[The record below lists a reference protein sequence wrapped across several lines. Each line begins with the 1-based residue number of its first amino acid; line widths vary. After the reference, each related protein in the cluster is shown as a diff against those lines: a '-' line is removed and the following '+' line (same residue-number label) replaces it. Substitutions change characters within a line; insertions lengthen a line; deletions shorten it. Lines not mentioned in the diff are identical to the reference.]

1 MTELNLLDYIEPND
15 LKEFYNKIQNLFP
28 VCLKCQKPVFLKN
41 MKEDKIVKMKIE
53 CPFCNN
59 NETLTL
65 NDYIKKL
72 EELIPA
78 KNNCENH
85 KDKLCYGFCQDCN
98 IWLCKDCF
106 IEHIP
111 KNHYL
116 YQSQFKIRP
125 TCCEH
130 PNEKASFYNTQNNLY
145 LCNKCNFK
153 PLLNQLTNAFYYNL
167 QDDQILSN
175 CYRCLHYDFI
185 ITEARKDLFKL
196 ESLIEEILGEKENDL
211 AKEKSEKI
219 EKAYNLINNNIKEVR
234 FNNLFIA
241 NCYLKNMPN
250 YHVFKNI
257 KNNMG
262 ENHTTFW
269 AFNDMIYDIEDKE
282 KDMTKET
289 LLELIDKFINICENN
304 LTTGIH
310 SKLSEDNM
318 FDLIDES
325 DLKVEELKCCK
336 INYDNVSNGFVLE
349 KNKSFLIHG
358 RNYFAIYDS
367 NTFEI
372 LQDSKFDKDITYIS
386 IIDSK
391 RFLVSFE
398 KSYELYTLKDNNI
411 YKSEKNIELQEVNID
426 EFKKEMGI
434 VDKKEKKKK
443 RTYSDGNIKDELE
456 KKDESEDDKE
466 VQINPKFI
474 NSSISAITLLKD
486 ETKIACGQGTLITI
500 REFETGKLIKT
511 LAKHEGFVEI
521 LFIYDKYLVSC
532 CSCNK
537 ICFWNLNTFNLI
549 KQVDAEISSPTS
561 YIIIDEYLITC
572 GSMIGYKI
580 NLLFDFVVEGTFSGN
595 FLLIHAIVQIND
607 FEILIATKDYSTHCN
622 NFYLI
627 NLYNILGDEN
637 EPVLHMKNVHNNI
650 CEGCIKIDDK
660 RFVTISRDCTFK
672 VWAIKDEEK
681 SKENSEE
688 NSKEKS
694 EENSEKNF

>member
-1 MTELNLLDYIEPND
+1 MSELNLLDYIEPND
-15 LKEFYNKIQNLFP
+15 LIEFYNKIQNLFP

-41 MKEDKIVKMKIE
+41 IKEDKIVKMKIE

-72 EELIPA
+72 DELIPV

-85 KDKLCYGFCQDCN
+85 KDKLCYGYCQDCN
-98 IWLCKDCF
+98 IWLCKNCF

-116 YQSQFKIRP
+116 FQSQFKIRP

-145 LCNKCNFK
+145 LCNKCDFK

-167 QDDQILSN
+167 QDDQILSH

-185 ITEARKDLFKL
+185 ITEARKDLYKL
-196 ESLIEEILGEKENDL
+196 QALIKEILGENDL

-219 EKAYNLINNNIKEVR
+219 ENAYNLINNNIKEVR

-241 NCYLKNMPN
+241 NCYLKNIPN

-269 AFNDMIYDIEDKE
+269 AFNNMIYEIEDKE
-282 KDMTKET
+282 IDMNKDT
-289 LLELIDKFINICENN
+289 LLELINKFINICENS

-310 SKLSEDNM
+310 SKLSEENM
-318 FDLIDES
+318 FDFIDES
-325 DLKVEELKCCK
+325 ELKVEELKYSK
-336 INYDNVSNGFVLE
+336 INHNDISNGFVLE

-358 RNYFAIYDS
+358 RNYFIIYDS

-372 LQDSKFDKDITYIS
+372 LQDSNFDNYISYIS

-391 RFLVSFE
+391 IFLVSFE
-398 KSYELYTLKDNNI
+398 KTYELYTLKDNNI
-411 YKSEKNIELQEVNID
+411 YKSEKSIELQEVNLD

-434 VDKKEKKKK
+434 IDKEKKKK
-443 RTYSDGNIKDELE
+443 NYNDDNNEE
-456 KKDESEDDKE
+456 DESEDDNDSYNE
-466 VQINPKFI
+466 INPKDI
-474 NSSISAITLLKD
+474 NSSISAISLLKD
-486 ETKIACGQGTLITI
+486 ETKIACGQGSLISI
-500 REFETGKLIKT
+500 REYETGKLIKT
-511 LAKHEGFVEI
+511 LAKHEGGIEI
-521 LFIYDKYLVSC
+521 LFIYDKYLISC

-537 ICFWNLNTFNLI
+537 TCFWDLNNFNLI
-549 KQVDAEISSPTS
+549 KELDAEISSPTS
-561 YIIIDEYLITC
+561 YLFIDDYYLITC

-580 NLLFDFVVEGTFSGN
+580 NLINLEVEGTFSGN
-595 FLLIHAIVQIND
+595 FLLIHAIVQINE
-607 FEILIATKDYSTHCN
+607 FEILIATQDYSTHCN

-627 NLYNILGDEN
+627 NLYDIEDDDTEVN
-637 EPVLHMKNVHNNI
+637 LHMKNVHSDL

-660 RFVTISRDCTFK
+660 RFVTISRDCSF
-672 VWAIKDEEK
+672 
-681 SKENSEE
+681 
-688 NSKEKS
+688 
-694 EENSEKNF
+694 